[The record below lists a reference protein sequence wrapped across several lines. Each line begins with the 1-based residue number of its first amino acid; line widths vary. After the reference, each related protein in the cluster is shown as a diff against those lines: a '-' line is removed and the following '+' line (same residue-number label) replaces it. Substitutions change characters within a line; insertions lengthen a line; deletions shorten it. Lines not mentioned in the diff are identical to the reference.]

1 MSVTDR
7 SQPFLRYCGRH
18 TMAVAVVAVVEM
30 FVVVVVGIDVAVCRS
45 FVVVT
50 LASEK

>member
-1 MSVTDR
+1 
-7 SQPFLRYCGRH
+7 
-18 TMAVAVVAVVEM
+18 MAVAVVAVVEM
-30 FVVVVVGIDVAVCRS
+30 FVVVVVVGIDVVVCRS

>member
-1 MSVTDR
+1 
-7 SQPFLRYCGRH
+7 
-18 TMAVAVVAVVEM
+18 MAVAVVAVVEM
-30 FVVVVVGIDVAVCRS
+30 FVVVVVGIDVVVCRS